1 MSTNI
6 AINGMGRIGRMV
18 LRIALQNKNLN
29 VVAISTSYPSRE
41 NNCTFNQLRYNLH
54 GEYNL
59 KWNRLKM
66 VSRLEITKLNWLTG
80 RNPENMPSEKIG
92 MSILL

>member
-29 VVAISTSYPSRE
+29 VVAIMLVIHPK
-41 NNCTFNQLRYNLH
+41 QLH
-54 GEYNL
+54 
-59 KWNRLKM
+59 
-66 VSRLEITKLNWLTG
+66 I
-80 RNPENMPSEKIG
+80 
-92 MSILL
+92 